1 MNIRQ
6 YIAVAI
12 ACAGFILCSPGAYS
26 QYYDWGQE
34 PASVKWRQVES
45 DNGKIVF
52 PDYYSRQ
59 ALRLMNY
66 MDTLRGQVGYGFRK
80 PPMKMPLVLHT
91 QNFSQNGIVMLA
103 PSRMEFI
110 IVPPS
115 ATFAMP
121 WHKQLAVHEF
131 RHAVQYGNTNR
142 NLVRVLSW
150 VLGQQGSLVGV
161 GQLPNWMV
169 EGDAVLTETQFA
181 TFGRGVQPSFTI
193 DYRAIAAEGIRY
205 RRDKFFSGSYKDH
218 MPDHY
223 TLGYHIVR
231 YTYDKYGENIWDRVS
246 WFNSRNAYMI
256 FPTPRALRKFYG
268 TNSTELFEETWE
280 RLAAHW
286 SSIPEQDDTPR
297 IIPTPATSFTTYET
311 PVTAVDGRIY
321 ALKTDLDRTTRLVTV
336 DPETGTETV
345 LAHTGQV
352 NTGLVAM
359 GGRLWWTEYRQ
370 STFWEQ
376 RVNSRLCY
384 YDIPTGKKG
393 VGTGKRIAESVT
405 GGMAAGPAPAVG
417 LLPAG
422 KAVTGPDTRHLLF
435 PAEARYGGE
444 PAYVEYHLEGYYSV
458 HTPSEE
464 YILSDTMSVHGLTY
478 DHVTDAYYAIGLS
491 DAGMWIG
498 RIDETDAG
506 KAVELELE
514 GRNAV
519 PHRTR
524 LSLQEA
530 ETTGVTLVHGPSYAS
545 LSGLRA
551 EGGRLYYTSIATGRD
566 EAHMFDLA
574 EGREYRLTASRYG
587 SFSPSPVP
595 GTEDLAVTTY
605 TSRGYMLA
613 MQNGGTSPLE
623 AVEPSRVPESLFNP
637 ASIEWDVMNIDT
649 VTLGSNT
656 RGREVTRYRKA
667 ARQFRF
673 HSWAPFWFEPD
684 RVLEEDR
691 LNVYVGAT
699 VMSQNLLNSA
709 VSVFGYKYTDSGSLF
724 TAGLKFYGLAPKFE
738 IDAEYGT
745 MGQSVILLSG
755 DFKVPRL
762 ANHYVVT
769 GRTYLPI
776 LLGSGYH
783 VRWLTPVFEVEQQNI
798 KYYKFRD
805 NGSSYTDDGVQK
817 FRFSLSYT
825 DNVRMAHKDFLPR
838 FGYAL
843 RLSQTLTPLNEYF
856 GGITSAYARLY
867 LPGFLPHNSIMVR
880 AAAQKQ
886 TTSLY
891 NFRQKDIF
899 PRGADFSYSPDRY
912 GAFTVDYQLP
922 LCYPDGGINSVLYI
936 RRIRAN
942 VFYDFARF
950 RQVGGTWD
958 IANKKV
964 VIDHRQ
970 WKNIYSYGLDLTFDI
985 VPFRLPPNTDT
996 AVTLSIY
1003 KPSDHKRP
1011 VFSAGLVLPL

>member
-1 MNIRQ
+1 MNIRR
-6 YIAVAI
+6 YIVA
-12 ACAGFILCSPGAYS
+12 ALVCAGFALCSPGAYC

-34 PASVKWRQVES
+34 PASVKWWQVEA

-66 MDTLRGQVGYGFRK
+66 MDTLLGQVGYGFRK

-91 QNFSQNGIVMLA
+91 QNFSQNGIVILA

-110 IVPPS
+110 VAPPS
-115 ATFAMP
+115 STFAMP

-142 NLVRVLSW
+142 NFVKVLSW
-150 VLGQQGSLVGV
+150 VLGQQGSLVGI

-169 EGDAVLTETQFA
+169 EGDAVLTETEFA

-193 DYRAIAAEGIRY
+193 DYRAIAAEGRNY

-218 MPDHY
+218 LPDHY
-223 TLGYHIVR
+223 TVGYHIVR
-231 YTYDKYGENIWDRVS
+231 FAYDKYGENIWDKVS
-246 WFNSRNAYMI
+246 WFNSRNPYMI

-268 TNSTELFEETWE
+268 TSSTELFDQTWE
-280 RLAAHW
+280 RLTAHW
-286 SSIPEQDDTPR
+286 ASLPEQEDSPY
-297 IIPTPATSFTTYET
+297 IIPTPTTSFTTYET
-311 PVTAVDGRIY
+311 PVTARDGRIY
-321 ALKTDLDRTTRLVTV
+321 ALKTDLDRTTRLVAV
-336 DPETGTETV
+336 EPETGTETV

-352 NTGLVAM
+352 NTGLVAI

-376 RVNSRLCY
+376 RINSRLCY
-384 YDIPTGKKG
+384 YDIPTGKT
-393 VGTGKRIAESVT
+393 GTGPDSRNSRTPGKTVT
-405 GGMAAGPAPAVG
+405 DRSLPNS

-422 KAVTGPDTRHLLF
+422 NAVTGPSKRHALF
-435 PAEARYGGE
+435 PAEARDGSA

-464 YILSDTMSVHGLTY
+464 YILPDTISIHGLTY
-478 DHVTDAYYAIGLS
+478 DRTADAFFIIGLS

-498 RIDETDAG
+498 RVNEIS
-506 KAVELELE
+506 LE
-514 GRNAV
+514 GEIERE
-519 PHRTR
+519 PEIGKTTGHRR
-524 LSLQEA
+524 PVSLQELK
-530 ETTGVTLVHGPSYAS
+530 TTGVTLIHGPSYSS

-551 EGGRLYYTSIATGRD
+551 EGGRLYYTSIASGRD

-587 SFSPSPVP
+587 SFSPSPMSES
-595 GTEDLAVTTY
+595 GDIAVTTY

-613 MQNGGTSPLE
+613 VQDAGSLPP
-623 AVEPSRVPESLFNP
+623 EPVALSRVPENLFNP
-637 ASIEWDVMNIDT
+637 PSIGWDVMNIDT
-649 VTLGSNT
+649 VTLGSDS

-709 VSVFGYKYTDSGSLF
+709 FSTFGYKYTDSGSLF
-724 TAGLKFYGLAPKFE
+724 TAGLKFYGWAPKFE

-745 MGQSVILLSG
+745 MGQSVILLSN
-755 DFKVPRL
+755 DFKAPRL
-762 ANHYVVT
+762 DNHYVLT

-783 VRWLTPVFEVEQQNI
+783 IRWLTPVFEVEQQNI

-843 RLSQTLTPLNEYF
+843 RISQTFTPLNEYF
-856 GGITSAYARLY
+856 GGITSAYGRIY
-867 LPGFLPHNSIMVR
+867 LPGILPHNSLMVR

-899 PRGADFSYSPDRY
+899 PRGADYSYSPDRY
-912 GAFTVDYQLP
+912 GAFTVDYQIP

-964 VIDHRQ
+964 IIDQRH
-970 WKNIYSYGLDLTFDI
+970 WKNINSYGLDITFDI
-985 VPFRLPPNTDT
+985 VPFRLPSSTDT